1 MAQNQ
6 FTTNI
11 VFEALTAQTLK
22 AQIFSNLWTKLI
34 NSSFPRR
41 YLVPIS
47 SGPRPKVVLVRTRC

>member
-22 AQIFSNLWTKLI
+22 AQIFFEFVDQAYKFFFSQKVFGSNFFWAEA
-34 NSSFPRR
+34 
-41 YLVPIS
+41 
-47 SGPRPKVVLVRTRC
+47 